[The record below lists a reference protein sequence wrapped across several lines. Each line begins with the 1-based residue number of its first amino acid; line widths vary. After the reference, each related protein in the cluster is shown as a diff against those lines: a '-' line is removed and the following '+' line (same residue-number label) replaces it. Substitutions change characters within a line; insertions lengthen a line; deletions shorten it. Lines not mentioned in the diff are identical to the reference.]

1 MRKRVILS
9 YGMGVDS
16 TAILLRWLHEPRC
29 RGFALR
35 DLTVITAMTG
45 NEFLSTSRQVRR
57 YIIKRLRRH
66 GVRFVQVARGGL
78 SETAGATV
86 LSDSTAPTRLHF
98 DGDYPLIAEWRQ
110 AATLQTSGGIRKCS
124 LKFKGWVIDKFLAD
138 DLNGEPFVHV
148 IGFNADELRR
158 VEKDQVYGCLPGRD
172 ARYPLVE
179 WGWGREKCEQ
189 YIRDTVGETWHKS
202 ACAFCPFAGQGCERD
217 AMLQRWSDEPERA
230 AWAVEVERVALAFNP
245 RMLLFKTRS
254 VEDILRAANNTA
266 ALRIADERL
275 DSGQWSVYR
284 LRRAMKPRDDR
295 NTLEKQAKA
304 PARWNKAKRGA
315 TFRSVAA
322 EKRGLTRAQALREL
336 DKQAKR
342 HGTVRDGWRVVLRDT
357 GDGFPRLEEALVAAP
372 SYVTDKHGRY
382 GTDHFQRFW
391 DEVEAMLPL
400 NGMPTSNSRRR

>member
-1 MRKRVILS
+1 
-9 YGMGVDS
+9 MGVDS
-16 TAILLRWLHEPRC
+16 TAILLRWLHEPSS

-45 NEFLSTSRQVRR
+45 NEFAGTARQVRR
-57 YIIKRLRRH
+57 HIIRRLRDA

-78 SETAGATV
+78 SETAGAVV
-86 LSDSTAPTRLHF
+86 LDDSTVPRKLHF
-98 DGDYPLIAEWRQ
+98 DGCYPLIDEWRQ

-124 LKFKGWVIDKFLAD
+124 LKFKGWVIDRFLSR
-138 DLNGEPFVHV
+138 DLDGAPFVHV

-158 VEKDQVYGCLPGRD
+158 VEKDQVYGSLPGRD

-179 WGWGREKCEQ
+179 WGWGREECER
-189 YIRDTVGETWHKS
+189 YIQKITGEIWLKS

-254 VEDILRAANNTA
+254 VEDILRAAGNTD

-275 DSGQWSVYR
+275 DAQEWAVYR

-295 NTLEKQAKA
+295 SKLEKQANR
-304 PARWNKAKRGA
+304 PARWNHQKRGA
-315 TFRSVAA
+315 TFRSVSA
-322 EKRGLTRAQALREL
+322 EKRGLTREQALRRLSREA
-336 DKQAKR
+336 KQR
-342 HGTVRDGWRVVLRDT
+342 GLQRDGWRVVLRDS
-357 GDGFPRLEEALVAAP
+357 GDGYPRIEEALVAAP
-372 SYVTDKHGRY
+372 AYVADKHGRY
-382 GTDHFQRFW
+382 GAEHFDRFYG
-391 DEVEAMLPL
+391 EVEAMWPH
-400 NGMPTSNSRRR
+400 GIATPTRAE

>member
-1 MRKRVILS
+1 MRVILS

-45 NEFLSTSRQVRR
+45 NEFASTSRQVRR
-57 YIIKRLRRH
+57 YIIRRLREA

-86 LSDSTAPTRLHF
+86 LDDSTAPRKLHF
-98 DGDYPLIAEWRQ
+98 DGHYPLIAEWRQ

-124 LKFKGWVIDKFLAD
+124 LKFKGWVIDRFLSR
-138 DLNGEPFVHV
+138 DLDGEPFRHV

-158 VEKDQVYGCLPGRD
+158 VEKDQVYGCLPGRH
-172 ARYPLVE
+172 ASYPLVE

-189 YIRDTVGETWHKS
+189 YIEETVGERWHKS

-217 AMLQRWSDEPERA
+217 AMLERWSDEPERA

-245 RMLLFKTRS
+245 RMMLFKTRS
-254 VEDILRAANNTA
+254 VEAILQAAGNAA

-275 DSGQWSVYR
+275 ASEQWAVYR
-284 LRRAMKPRDDR
+284 LRRGMKPRDDR
-295 NTLEKQAKA
+295 SKLEKQAGK
-304 PARWNKAKRGA
+304 PPRWNTAKRGA

-322 EKRGLTRAQALREL
+322 VKRGLTREQAVREL
-336 DKQAKR
+336 DNKAQR
-342 HGTVRDGWRVVLRDT
+342 HGAKRDGWRVVLRDT
-357 GDGFPRLEEALVAAP
+357 GDGFPRVEEALVAAP
-372 SYVTDKHGRY
+372 AYVADKHGRY
-382 GTDHFQRFW
+382 GAEHFDRFMA
-391 DEVEAMLPL
+391 EVEALLPRKR
-400 NGMPTSNSRRR
+400 TAAR